1 MNRRSHLSA
10 PNTDPLDRRN
20 DERYGAE
27 DLGARGDLRRGRNAQ
42 GVGLERIEPPK
53 KVLKELGAERA
64 LPLFP
69 FPIEG
74 FPF

>member
-10 PNTDPLDRRN
+10 PYTDLLDRRN
-20 DERYGAE
+20 DQRYGTE
-27 DLGARGDLRRGRNAQ
+27 DLGARGDLLRSRNAQ
-42 GVGLERIEPPK
+42 GVGLERIEPQK
-53 KVLKELGAERA
+53 EVFEELGAERA